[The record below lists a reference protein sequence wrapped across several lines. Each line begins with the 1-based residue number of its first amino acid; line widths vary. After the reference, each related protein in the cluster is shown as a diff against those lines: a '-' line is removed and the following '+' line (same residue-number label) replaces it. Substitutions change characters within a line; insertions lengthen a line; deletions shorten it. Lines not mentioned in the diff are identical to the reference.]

1 MQNLKKWLKGRKKRR
16 LHHPFSTDDNDSG
29 DEFDENIV
37 TFQEPFVLNISNAQ
51 GAGLENAAML
61 GAVQSVNLSELL
73 EPNVLK
79 KEWQI
84 EEEQEESHI
93 QDNDLVV
100 KPGMIL
106 PFSVLSVT
114 KQGEHRKIQVSVL
127 PKNVN
132 RHIDPCFLTKGCLVY
147 GMIYER
153 EEYGYR
159 VTFGLESIQ
168 YDGFLPL
175 EETESQILKS
185 GSLIWCVI
193 THVKKV
199 DKRTVVKV
207 STNRQL
213 VCDSKISYQSK
224 WPFGCVF
231 PGLRME
237 GQVLQKKWKGSWTHI
252 KLASN
257 MTGFVYS
264 METIRESFLD
274 LRVIFVD
281 VGKRVI
287 YLSSVESLVG
297 FLEPA
302 KLPNAWKLGN
312 ILKNVIVEGHLSS
325 PKGIL
330 LRHSES
336 NTILFAPNSQLADSD
351 ISADAALSSL
361 PSLQSIVCCRIVAFS
376 PLDGTIIVSMKPSIL
391 SKTIVSFD
399 ELHPG
404 MPVQCKI
411 ESVRE
416 NGCLCIVEDK
426 IRAWIPQ
433 MHFGDTVG
441 ARLKNKFVAGKKVK
455 GCVLSIFQDSHRC
468 TITTKKKFIDNQYPV
483 IASIQDAKSNIGSA
497 AYCCVYQVSSS
508 RGLQVEF
515 FQGVKGFLPVSYMG
529 LEKLPSLEWLS
540 ENYPVGK
547 TLKVWILSVHE
558 ESHRI
563 IVSLSRDVIM
573 NDDSSAIVTYGAIV
587 GIEYGNLIVEV
598 CLLDSR
604 KRALLPK
611 EHLSDFAYLS
621 ERIYS
626 LLVSY
631 FESNSSSL
639 PLEQVVILRSRISSN
654 DCRALV
660 SLKRSL
666 IQFALTYPSLSS
678 DRICSEWK
686 ANQMLPGFVEKE
698 TLHKYLIGFIGNW
711 KVWIDKNEWSLNG
724 KLMLRTPRKHETVW
738 CRLHVESRER
748 KVVCLWTQLNNFTP
762 QEWDKK
768 FSFYPTRYFDDVEQ
782 WKSMLLQ
789 WRVINEATV
798 TRQSLFKQGE
808 IVSAQLVSKRPHG
821 YVFSLSNNVVKE
833 EQVTGVSLSEVE
845 QVSSQATKTVTQIFF
860 SSGTE
865 TSLTPITCN
874 SRLRGIVLLIKEE
887 YLIMRIP
894 QLNNCLVYLT
904 SWDPRVR
911 ANLSVI
917 YSVDSV
923 IEGTVYYCS
932 ERLTMLVA
940 MDANDEKKRMIE
952 NVQVGDHV
960 IGRIV
965 RISTVHLHLFIPR
978 YSVYGRIHCSQ
989 IMSEPGKDTLIS
1001 PLEHFEI
1008 GQQVEAKKII
1018 AKDHSKKYQILD
1030 LTLNKND
1037 VVTMEKNLVD
1047 WSNLSCRQCLTGFVH
1062 KIMTDKVLI
1071 SFSSKVIGV
1080 MKRWGFTQNEQLLS
1094 SKQIFSSL
1102 RTGQPLHCTII
1113 RLNQSRKLLE
1123 VALSELVKPVHVGDS
1138 VVAHV
1143 GQVLYGAEFCL
1154 ELPKWVEWSLSTCRG
1169 VLSFT
1174 DIDDNFDRATA
1185 KISHI
1190 KSRKWIK
1197 GIIIECSS
1205 VKEKPIAIVSLRNS
1219 DAHPTQSTP
1228 KDIRWKNLMD
1238 LKAGQLVR
1246 GFIRHHS
1253 LKGCFVQLSSS
1264 IIGRVML
1271 RNLSDGFV
1279 QNVEET
1285 FPLGQLVTAKV
1296 IDIQNGQTNDIFCS
1310 SKKGLR
1316 LQGTVKNIQPFGIFV
1331 SLGLGVTGLCHLST
1345 LEKQSQYRIGEVIW
1359 VQVDNVDR
1367 EKGRINLHPL
1377 DPIKENGRIGT
1388 LRQLVGIDS
1397 TSQNSSLQHS
1407 YIDSVSVDANRDVV
1421 ESSDESEGNGSDCEV
1436 LQVSESFQL
1445 QDEILLE
1452 NDDSQNRANK
1462 NNVAKM
1468 VVESTEQQQ
1477 DDERLERYSDEEIE
1491 LERSLKEPQNEEDF
1505 ERHVLAS
1512 PDDSSIWIRYM
1523 AYFISMGQETARRA
1537 LEKIS
1542 VRNQDEKLNIWIAY
1556 LNLEAQYG
1564 DESHL
1569 ASILEEA
1576 CSRTNA
1582 EKLLLNFAKSMQKT
1596 RKEKSEEIYL
1606 RACRQF
1612 KHSPEVWMQV
1622 GTFYYEKKKN
1632 ISEGRKILERAL
1644 LSLPKQ
1650 DHIQVI
1656 TKFTV
1661 LEYKFGSIE
1670 RARTIFENMISSFP
1684 KRLDIWNVYL
1694 DMEWKQVDTEEDK
1707 ERLRL
1712 LFERAC
1718 SLSLSSKKMKF
1729 FV

>member
-1 MQNLKKWLKGRKKRR
+1 MEEPLPRGKSPKTPTLSSFEKIDAETKKGRIHSSIQKRQSNSFFDQWLKGRKKRR

-51 GAGLENAAML
+51 GAGLEKKNML
-61 GAVQSVNLSELL
+61 GAVQSVN
-73 EPNVLK
+73 
-79 KEWQI
+79 
-84 EEEQEESHI
+84 EQEESHI

-237 GQVLQKKWKGSWTHI
+237 GQVLQKKKMEG
-252 KLASN
+252 KLDSYQ
-257 MTGFVYS
+257 T
-264 METIRESFLD
+264 SFEYD
-274 LRVIFVD
+274 RFF
-281 VGKRVI
+281 
-287 YLSSVESLVG
+287 G

-497 AYCCVYQVSSS
+497 AYCCVYQV
-508 RGLQVEF
+508 
-515 FQGVKGFLPVSYMG
+515 FLPVSYMG

-563 IVSLSRDVIM
+563 I
-573 NDDSSAIVTYGAIV
+573 

-845 QVSSQATKTVTQIFF
+845 QVSSQATVRVLEYDSFSGFFLVCPVEDCNANSF

-940 MDANDEKKRMIE
+940 MDANDEKKGMIE

-1008 GQQVEAKKII
+1008 GQQVEAKII

-1296 IDIQNGQTNDIFCS
+1296 IDIQNGQVELSLRESDLSDRQTIYS
-1310 SKKGLR
+1310 VLQKGLR

-1523 AYFISMGQETARRA
+1523 AYFISMGQIQKAKETARRA

-1542 VRNQDEKLNIWIAY
+1542 
-1556 LNLEAQYG
+1556 YG

-1729 FV
+1729 LFKKYLEFEKTIGGNPERVKTLAREYVEKQL